1 MILLWGLSG
10 DDPLDDVGAE
20 LERAGHAVARID
32 QRAIMDTR
40 VDLEP
45 CGTRGQV
52 DHAGHR
58 IVLDDVSALFVR
70 NYDARRLDVVARGG
84 ASASAHVDEVEAA
97 LWCFADLAPICVL
110 NRPTAMASNN
120 SKPFQAQLVRAHGF
134 AVPETLVTT
143 DPDAALAFWRRHRAV
158 IYKSTSGQRSIVRQL
173 SSAHLERLDDL
184 RWCPTQ
190 LQAYVAGRDVRVHVV
205 GTRWFATEVVSA
217 AADYRYAAR
226 EGVES
231 RVRACE
237 LPDEVAARCLALS
250 AALDLPLAGI
260 DLRHSIDDEWVC
272 FEVNPSPCFSFYEQQ
287 TGQPMTRAVADLLAA
302 HQ

>member
-10 DDPLDDVGAE
+10 DEPFDDVGAE
-20 LERAGHAVARID
+20 LERAGHRIARID
-32 QRAIMDTR
+32 QRAILDTT
-40 VDLEP
+40 VEFEA
-45 CGTRGQV
+45 CGTRGHV
-52 DHAGHR
+52 DHAGRR
-58 IVLDDVSALFVR
+58 IALSDVRALYVR
-70 NYDARRLDVVARGG
+70 NYDARRLDAVARGG
-84 ASASAHVDEVEAA
+84 PAAAVRVDEVETA

-120 SKPFQAQLVRAHGF
+120 SKPYQTRLVRAHGF

-143 DPDAALAFWRRHRAV
+143 DPEAALAFWRRHRAV
-158 IYKSTSGQRSIVRQL
+158 IYKSVSGQRSIVRQL

-184 RWCPTQ
+184 KWCPTQ

-205 GTRWFATEVVSA
+205 GARWFATEVVSGA
-217 AADYRYAAR
+217 DDYRYA
-226 EGVES
+226 
-231 RVRACE
+231 VRQGSDICFRPCQ
-237 LPDEVAARCLALS
+237 LPPDVAERCLAVA

-260 DLRHSIDDEWVC
+260 DLRHSIDGEWVC

-287 TGQPMTRAVADLLAA
+287 TGQPMTRAVAELLAG